1 MRISQRA
8 ARLCIIRRM
17 RIGAAA
23 PALALPG
30 IHDGRRG
37 SFDLARMRG
46 SWVVVVF
53 YPADFSFVCP
63 TEVTGFSAAAPRF
76 SEIGARLL
84 GISADTLESHEAW
97 VKELGGV
104 AFPLLADPDG
114 STIRSWEADD
124 PSDPPR
130 AQRATFIVSPDGIVL
145 YCVTSARN
153 VGRSVEETLRVAR
166 ALQTGRMCPADWKP
180 GMETAG

>member
-1 MRISQRA
+1 
-8 ARLCIIRRM
+8 M

-30 IHDGRRG
+30 IDGGRRG
-37 SFDLARMRG
+37 SFDVARMRG
-46 SWVVVVF
+46 SWVIVIF

-63 TEVTGFSAAAPRF
+63 TEVTGFSAAEPRF
-76 SEIGARLL
+76 AGIGAKLL
-84 GISADTLESHEAW
+84 GVSADTLESHESW

-130 AQRATFIVSPDGIVL
+130 AQRATFIVSPEGIVL
-145 YCVTSARN
+145 YSVTSARN

-180 GMETAG
+180 GTPTAG